1 MYDPVS
7 TSDGEEGAKVR
18 SETPVLIVGGGPTGL
33 AASLTLSNLGVPS
46 LLVNRYPGTL
56 EHPKA
61 VAIMQRTSELLRQW
75 GAEEEVRRRGVPRE
89 FCERIVWTTTLS
101 GEELARTETIEP
113 DDRAPQPQSPVTG
126 LRCPQNVTESALRT
140 RAETHEIA
148 DLHYGFEMTGFEQ
161 DDDGVTATIVP
172 HEGGASS
179 TVRAEYLIGADGN
192 DSTVRN
198 AVGIG
203 RDGDA
208 DMGHFVN
215 IFHRAALGPLVRDRP
230 AWSYPV
236 ITPHVTGTFVT
247 INGDDVWLFHV
258 NLAPGESVEDFSNE
272 RCVETIR
279 EASGVEDLDV
289 EIISIK
295 SWIMGAELSTAFR
308 DRRVLLTGDAAH
320 RTTPD
325 GGVGMNT
332 GLHSAHNLAWKV
344 GAVVSGWAGPALLD
358 TYEAE
363 RRAVAEANVAYSARR
378 GSGMMKMVEAVRAGD
393 LDTVRAGIAAR
404 PPGGRQGMDL
414 GFRYEEGAVA
424 SDGSTPPPVDNP
436 MADYV
441 QNACPGGRAPHLWVE
456 RDGERVS
463 TLDAFGCGFV
473 LLTGSDGAAWRA
485 ATQHAAAARQIPIEL
500 LSVGEAGEV
509 RATAGR
515 FEALYGIEPDGA
527 VLVRPD
533 GFVGWR
539 ARSAGETPSEDLGR
553 ALATIL
559 KL

>member
-1 MYDPVS
+1 M
-7 TSDGEEGAKVR
+7 R
-18 SETPVLIVGGGPTGL
+18 SETPVLIVGGGPAGL
-33 AASLTLSNLGVPS
+33 AASLTLSNMGVPS

-61 VAIMQRTSELLRQW
+61 VAIMQRSSELLRQW
-75 GAEEEVRRRGVPRE
+75 GAEVEVRGRGVPRE
-89 FCERIVWTTTLS
+89 FCGRMVWTTTLS
-101 GEELARTETIEP
+101 GEELGRTETVEP
-113 DDRAPQPQSPVTG
+113 DDRAPEPQSPVTG
-126 LRCPQNVTESALRT
+126 LRCPQNITESVLRA

-148 DLHYGFEMTGFEQ
+148 DLHFGLELTGLEQ
-161 DDDGVTATIVP
+161 DEDGVTATIVP
-172 HEGGASS
+172 HAGGASS

-198 AVGIG
+198 AIGIG
-203 RDGDA
+203 RDGEA

-215 IFHRAALGPLVRDRP
+215 VFHRAALGPLVRERP
-230 AWSYPV
+230 AWSYAV
-236 ITPHVTGTFVT
+236 ITPHVTGSFVT

-258 NLAPGESVEDFSNE
+258 NLSPGEGIEDFTE
-272 RCVETIR
+272 DRCVETIR
-279 EASGVEDLDV
+279 QASGVEDLEV

-308 DRRVLLTGDAAH
+308 DRRVVLTGDAAH

-358 TYEAE
+358 TYEVE
-363 RRAVAEANVAYSARR
+363 RRAVAENNVAYSARR

-414 GFRYEEGAVA
+414 GFRYDDGAVA

-436 MADYV
+436 AAYV
-441 QNACPGGRAPHLWVE
+441 QNACPGGRAPHLWVQ

-463 TLDAFGCGFV
+463 TLDAFGGGFV
-473 LLTGSDGAAWRA
+473 LLTGPDGAAWRA
-485 ATQHAAAARQIPIEL
+485 AAQEAAAPRQTPIEV
-500 LSVGEAGEV
+500 LSVGKAGDLQ
-509 RATAGR
+509 APAGR
-515 FEALYGIEPDGA
+515 FETLYGVEPDGA

-539 ARSAGETPSEDLGR
+539 AHRAGDAPAEDLAR
-553 ALATIL
+553 ALTTIL

>member
-1 MYDPVS
+1 M
-7 TSDGEEGAKVR
+7 R

-33 AASLTLSNLGVPS
+33 AASLTLSHLGVPS
-46 LLVNRYPGTL
+46 MLVNRYPGTL

-61 VAIMQRTSELLRQW
+61 VGIMQRTAELLRLW
-75 GAEEEVRRRGVPRE
+75 GAEEEVRRKGVPRQ
-89 FCERIVWTTTLS
+89 FCERMVWTTTLS
-101 GEELARTETIEP
+101 GEELGRTETVEP
-113 DDRAPQPQSPVTG
+113 DETAPEPQSPATG
-126 LRCPQNVTESALRT
+126 LRCPQNITESALRA
-140 RAETHEIA
+140 RAESHDIA
-148 DLHYGFEMTGFEQ
+148 ELHYGFEMTSFEQ
-161 DDDGVTATIVP
+161 DDDGVTATVAARD
-172 HEGGASS
+172 GGQTS
-179 TVRAEYLIGADGN
+179 TVRAQYLIGADGN
-192 DSTVRN
+192 DSMVRDIC
-198 AVGIG
+198 GIG
-203 RDGDA
+203 RTGDA

-230 AWSYPV
+230 AWSYAV
-236 ITPHVTGTFVT
+236 ITPELTGAFVA
-247 INGDDVWLFHV
+247 INGDDVWLLHV
-258 NLAPGESVEDFSNE
+258 NLAPVETVEDFTE
-272 RCVETIR
+272 RRCVDTIR
-279 EASGVEDLDV
+279 EAAGIGDLDV

-295 SWIMGAELSTAFR
+295 SWIMGAELSTKFR

-344 GAVVSGWAGPALLD
+344 GAVVSGWAGPGLLD
-358 TYEAE
+358 TYETE

-378 GSGMMKMVEAVRAGD
+378 GGGMLKMIEAVRAGD

-404 PPGGRQGMDL
+404 PAGGRQGMDL

-436 MADYV
+436 MADYM
-441 QNACPGGRAPHLWVE
+441 QNACPGGRAPHLWVQ
-456 RDGERVS
+456 RNGERVS
-463 TLDAFGCGFV
+463 TLDAFGGGFV
-473 LLTGSDGAAWRA
+473 LLTGSDGTAWRA
-485 ATQHAAAARQIPIEL
+485 AAQRAAAPRQIPIEV
-500 LSVGEAGEV
+500 LSVGEAGDLQARV
-509 RATAGR
+509 GR
-515 FEALYGIEPDGA
+515 FEALYGVEPDGA

-539 ARSAGETPSEDLGR
+539 AGRTGEAPANDLAA

>member
-1 MYDPVS
+1 M
-7 TSDGEEGAKVR
+7 R
-18 SETPVLIVGGGPTGL
+18 SETPVLIVGGGPSGL
-33 AASLTLSNLGVPS
+33 AASLTLSNMGVAS
-46 LLVNRYPGTL
+46 MLVNRYPGTL

-61 VAIMQRTSELLRQW
+61 VAIMQRSSELLRQW
-75 GAEEEVRRRGVPRE
+75 GAEDEVRGRGVPRE
-89 FCERIVWTTTLS
+89 FCERMVWTTTLS
-101 GEELARTETIEP
+101 GEELGRTETVEP
-113 DDRAPQPQSPVTG
+113 DDRAPEPQSPVTG
-126 LRCPQNVTESALRT
+126 LRCPQNITESALRA

-148 DLHYGFEMTGFEQ
+148 DLHFGFELTGLEQ
-161 DDDGVTATIVP
+161 DEDGVTATIVP

-198 AVGIG
+198 AIGIG
-203 RDGDA
+203 RDGEA

-215 IFHRAALGPLVRDRP
+215 VFHRAALGPLVRERP
-230 AWSYPV
+230 AWSYAV
-236 ITPHVTGTFVT
+236 ITPHVTGSFVT
-247 INGDDVWLFHV
+247 INGEDVWLFHV
-258 NLAPGESVEDFSNE
+258 NLSPGEGVEDFTE
-272 RCVETIR
+272 DRCVETIR
-279 EASGVEDLDV
+279 QASGVEDLDV

-295 SWIMGAELSTAFR
+295 SWTMGAELSTAFR

-363 RRAVAEANVAYSARR
+363 RRAVAENNVAYSARR
-378 GSGMMKMVEAVRAGD
+378 GSGMMKMVEAVRAGH

-414 GFRYEEGAVA
+414 GFRYHDGAVA
-424 SDGSTPPPVDNP
+424 SDGSNPPPMDNP

-441 QNACPGGRAPHLWVE
+441 QNACPGGRAPHLWVQ
-456 RDGERVS
+456 RGGERVS
-463 TLDAFGCGFV
+463 TLDAFGGGLV
-473 LLTGSDGAAWRA
+473 LLTGPDGGAWRA
-485 ATQHAAAARQIPIEL
+485 AAQEAAAPRQTPIEV
-500 LSVGEAGEV
+500 LSVGEAGDLQ
-509 RATAGR
+509 APAGR
-515 FEALYGIEPDGA
+515 FETLYGVEPDGA

-539 ARSAGETPSEDLGR
+539 AHRSGDAPAEGLAR
-553 ALATIL
+553 ALTTIL

>member
-1 MYDPVS
+1 M
-7 TSDGEEGAKVR
+7 R

-33 AASLTLSNLGVPS
+33 AASLTLSNMGVPS
-46 LLVNRYPGTL
+46 MLVNRYPGTL

-61 VAIMQRTSELLRQW
+61 VAIMQRSSELLRQW
-75 GAEEEVRRRGVPRE
+75 GAEEEVRARGVPRE
-89 FCERIVWTTTLS
+89 FCEQMVWTTTLS
-101 GEELARTETIEP
+101 GEELGRTETVEP
-113 DDRAPQPQSPVTG
+113 DDRAPEPQSPVTG
-126 LRCPQNVTESALRT
+126 LRCPQNITESVLRA
-140 RAETHEIA
+140 RAEAHAIA
-148 DLHYGFEMTGFEQ
+148 DLQFGFELTGLEQ
-161 DDDGVTATIVP
+161 DEDGVTATIVP
-172 HEGGASS
+172 HAGGASS

-203 RDGDA
+203 RDGEA

-215 IFHRAALGPLVRDRP
+215 VFHRAALGPLVRDRP
-230 AWSYPV
+230 AWSYAV
-236 ITPHVTGTFVT
+236 ITPHVTGSFVT
-247 INGDDVWLFHV
+247 ISGDDVWLFHV
-258 NLAPGESVEDFSNE
+258 NLSPGESVEDFTEE

-279 EASGVEDLDV
+279 QASGVEDLEV
-289 EIISIK
+289 GIISIK

-344 GAVVSGWAGPALLD
+344 GAVVSDWAGAALLD

-363 RRAVAEANVAYSARR
+363 RRAVAENNVAYSARR
-378 GSGMMKMVEAVRAGD
+378 GGGMMKMVEAVRAGH

-414 GFRYEEGAVA
+414 GFRYHDGAVA
-424 SDGSTPPPVDNP
+424 SDGSAPPPVDNP

-441 QNACPGGRAPHLWVE
+441 QNACPGSRAPHLWVQ
-456 RDGERVS
+456 RGGKHVS
-463 TLDAFGCGFV
+463 TLDAFGGGLV
-473 LLTGSDGAAWRA
+473 LLTGPDGAAWRA
-485 ATQHAAAARQIPIEL
+485 AAQDAAAPRQTPIEV
-500 LSVGEAGEV
+500 LSVGEAGDLQ
-509 RATAGR
+509 APAGR
-515 FEALYGIEPDGA
+515 FETLYGVEPDGA

-539 ARSAGETPSEDLGR
+539 ARRAGDAPAEDLAR
-553 ALATIL
+553 ALTTIL